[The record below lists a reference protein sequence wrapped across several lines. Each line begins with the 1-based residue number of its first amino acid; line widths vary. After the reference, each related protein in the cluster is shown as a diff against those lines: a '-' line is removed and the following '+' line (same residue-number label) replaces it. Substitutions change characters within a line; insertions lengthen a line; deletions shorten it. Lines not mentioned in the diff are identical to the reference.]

1 MNIRGLI
8 AILFVT
14 VGISSV
20 SAQKMGYVN
29 KQEIFTALPEYKQA
43 SSDIEVMNAMF
54 QKKGEEMV
62 KDLQTK
68 YQALQQK
75 QSSGELAPVE
85 LEKQAAALKEEEA
98 KLQEFDKSSQQ
109 KIYEKSQELLKP
121 IEEKFSKAIQDVAA
135 ENGFTYI
142 FESGAGLVLYADP
155 GADVTALVKAKLGIT
170 Q

>member
-1 MNIRGLI
+1 MNFRVLLLN
-8 AILFVT
+8 ALFLVC
-14 VGISSV
+14 GMSL
-20 SAQKMGYVN
+20 SAQKIGYVN

-75 QSSGELAPVE
+75 QTSGELAPIE
-85 LEKQAAALKEEEA
+85 IEKQAAVLKEEEA
-98 KLQEFDKSSQQ
+98 KLQEFDRSSQQ

-121 IEEKFSKAIQDVAA
+121 IEEKFSKAIKDVAA
-135 ENGFTYI
+135 ENSFTYI
-142 FESGAGLVLYADP
+142 FEAGAGVVLYADP
-155 GADVTALVKAKLGIT
+155 TADVTALVKAKLGIT

>member
-1 MNIRGLI
+1 MKLHRLLTLLLVTGCFAGL
-8 AILFVT
+8 A
-14 VGISSV
+14 
-20 SAQKMGYVN
+20 AQKMGYVN

-62 KDLQTK
+62 KDLQAK
-68 YQALQQK
+68 YQVLQQK

-121 IEEKFSKAIQDVAA
+121 IEEKFNKAIKDVAA

-155 GADVTALVKAKLGIT
+155 TADVTTLVKAKLGIT